1 MIRATGFAAVAG
13 LVVLLAG
20 CAHQPATPEGSVRS
34 YIVRLPA
41 PPLAAYAGGIEGLAA
56 TSPAAAGAAAADPNS
71 PASLAYLAYL
81 EKQQAQVIAR
91 IADTLGHRV
100 TPIFHYYYALDGFVL
115 RLTPAEA
122 ARVAGLA
129 GVAAVLPDTA
139 YPELAPDGPRPTQH

>member
-1 MIRATGFAAVAG
+1 MIRAPGFAAVAG

-20 CAHQPATPEGSVRS
+20 CALEPAAPETSARS

-56 TSPAAAGAAAADPNS
+56 TSPAATGALAIDFNA
-71 PASLAYLAYL
+71 PASLAYRAYL
-81 EKQQAQVIAR
+81 EKQQAQLIAR
-91 IADTLGHRV
+91 MEHALGHPL
-100 TPIFHYYYALDGFVL
+100 TPLYQYYDALDGFTV

-122 ARVAGLA
+122 MRVAGLA

-139 YPELAPDGPRPTQH
+139 LAPDGSRPPQH